1 MSRHTH
7 QQGIRPQSDLLGM
20 FTGRNRG
27 FQVPGRSSY
36 QKHEQWRND
45 VFRGLK
51 ELEADGLIVVQQLI
65 PCQRHRKCCGKPVAA
80 GCELSPAGRHIR
92 IPVTPYGGENPLQKP
107 EVLPE
112 VTASISQTVSNARS
126 FRGLISVHLQQDD
139 QASY

>member
-27 FQVPGRSSY
+27 FQVPDRSSY
-36 QKHEQWRND
+36 QKHERWRND

-51 ELEADGLIVVQQLI
+51 QLEADGLIVVQQLI

-80 GCELSPAGRHIR
+80 GCELSPAGRKIR
-92 IPVTPYGGENPLQKP
+92 IPVSPYGGENPLRKL
-107 EVLPE
+107 EVPREL
-112 VTASISQTVSNARS
+112 TASISQAVSNGRS
-126 FRGLISVHLQQDD
+126 ARGLISLLLHQT
-139 QASY
+139 SS